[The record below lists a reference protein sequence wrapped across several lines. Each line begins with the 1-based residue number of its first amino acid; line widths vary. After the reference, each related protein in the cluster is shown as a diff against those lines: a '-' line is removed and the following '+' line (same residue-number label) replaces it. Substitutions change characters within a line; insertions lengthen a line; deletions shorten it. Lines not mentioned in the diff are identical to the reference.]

1 MKKTKLKF
9 AGWLSIISAVIT
21 IPVTK
26 LLMFLHSVDKLEVKF
41 IQALLIFISVG
52 LFIYIYLS
60 LKKLLN
66 LQFRFHYVDN
76 CISIL
81 ICGNISLSFL
91 NILSLLIDFQNKIFD
106 ILCISIIISLGVVFI
121 IFGLRILQLSHDLF
135 GLLKPFSYTSII
147 IGLCYSTIILIPT
160 SVLIPIGVVAD
171 VIGDGILGIIF
182 LKAAQNFFND

>member
-1 MKKTKLKF
+1 MKKTQLKF
-9 AGWLSIISAVIT
+9 AGWLSIISAIIT

-41 IQALLIFISVG
+41 FQMLLIFISVG

-60 LKKLLN
+60 FKKLLN
-66 LQFRFHYVDN
+66 LKFRFHHVDN

-81 ICGNISLSFL
+81 IFGNITLSIL

-106 ILCISIIISLGVVFI
+106 ILFISIIISLGVVFI

-160 SVLIPIGVVAD
+160 NILIPIGVVAD
-171 VIGDGILGIIF
+171 VIGDVILGIIF
-182 LKAAQNFFND
+182 LKAAQNFFY